1 VRIGRTFLIGLLLCA
16 LVDWLI
22 HWAEL
27 VLGQRGH
34 TAMANTSIP
43 VGAFCALFA
52 LTLINLLLKRLK
64 TQWALHPPEM
74 LIIYIMLTTSTV
86 ISSSGALH
94 FVIPSIVAPHHYATP
109 ENQWGE
115 LFLPFLPSFLI
126 QSDPGTLHGFYYGNS
141 TPNWSHWLPLIASW
155 ALFFGLLALTTISLM
170 WLFHHQWSR
179 RERLNFPTVQVPL
192 ALIQHP
198 ESLFRNRVFWGGFV
212 IPLLV
217 TIINTIHLNAPSV
230 PEVRLRE
237 TIPNIQNFFPSPPW
251 NAIGWM
257 PMSFYP
263 FAIGIGF
270 LLSTEVTFSAWFFY
284 LINRLE
290 LVYGSASGISEG
302 GLSGQ
307 SVFPYLAHQGAGA
320 FVALA
325 LLSIWLARN
334 YLREV
339 WRGAF
344 HRSGDH
350 ELRSMRYAWLGF
362 VLGFVGLT
370 LFLAVSGMNILL
382 ALALLMLALLYLLA
396 ATRIRAETG
405 NAWLWGPDVDPYR
418 LITTSFG
425 SQPINPQ
432 DLTALAVFRSSI
444 GNNDLRCSSMP
455 HQIDAFKM
463 SEGMSLS
470 RSLLAG
476 LMMLAVL
483 LGVVISFCM
492 ALWIWH
498 HFGAEAKTEPWRTS
512 MGRQPYDQLAD
523 VLKTPLKADLPGSI
537 GTGLGF
543 SFTLLLGWLRTRLNW
558 FPFHPVG
565 YAIAHTNTLAQ
576 TWAPFFVAWLAKT
589 VILRYGGMALYRAA
603 LPFFL
608 GLIAGDLIGGG
619 LTTLTGCLFN
629 LSAYPINW

>member
-1 VRIGRTFLIGLLLCA
+1 
-16 LVDWLI
+16 
-22 HWAEL
+22 
-27 VLGQRGH
+27 
-34 TAMANTSIP
+34 MANTSIP
-43 VGAFCALFA
+43 VGAFGALFV

-64 TQWALHPPEM
+64 RRCALQPPEM
-74 LIIYIMLTTSTV
+74 LLIYIMLTTSTV

-109 ENQWGE
+109 ENQWSE
-115 LFLPFLPSFLI
+115 LFLPFLPGSLI

-141 TPNWSHWLPLIASW
+141 SPNWSHWLPLIGAWS
-155 ALFFGLLALTTISLM
+155 LFFGLLSLTTISLM
-170 WLFHHQWSR
+170 WLFHHHWSR
-179 RERLNFPTVQVPL
+179 NERLSFPTVQVPL
-192 ALIQHP
+192 TLIQNP
-198 ESLFRNRVFWGGFV
+198 ESLFRSRVFWAGFLV
-212 IPLLV
+212 PLLV
-217 TIINTIHLNAPSV
+217 TIHLNAPSV

-237 TIPNIQNFFPSPPW
+237 TIPNIQNLFPNPPW
-251 NAIGWM
+251 NAVGWM

-284 LINRLE
+284 LLSRLE

-325 LLSIWLARN
+325 LLSLWLARK
-334 YLREV
+334 YLREI

-344 HRSGDH
+344 SRSSAP
-350 ELRSMRYAWLGF
+350 EARTMRYAWLG
-362 VLGFVGLT
+362 LGVGFLGLT
-370 LFLAVSGMNILL
+370 LFLTVSGMSAGLAIVLL
-382 ALALLMLALLYLLA
+382 LLVLLYLLA

-405 NAWLWGPDVDPYR
+405 NAWLWGPDVDPHR
-418 LITTSFG
+418 LITTTFG
-425 SQPINPQ
+425 SQPIKPQ
-432 DLTALAVFRSSI
+432 DLTLLAVFKPAI

-463 SEGMSLS
+463 AEGMPLS

-476 LMMLAVL
+476 VMLLAVL
-483 LGVVISFCM
+483 LGMVVTFCI
-492 ALWIWH
+492 ALWVWH
-498 HFGAEAKTEPWRTS
+498 QFGAEAKAEPWRTS

-523 VLKTPLKADLPGSI
+523 AMKTPLKADLPGSMGI
-537 GTGLGF
+537 GFGF
-543 SFTLLLGWLRTRLNW
+543 SFTLLLGWLRTHLGW

-565 YAIAHTNTLAQ
+565 YAIAHTNTLTQ
-576 TWAPFFVAWLAKT
+576 TWAPFFVAWIIKT
-589 VILRYGGMALYRAA
+589 MILRYGGMSLYRAA

-608 GLIAGDLIGGG
+608 GLITGDLIGGG
-619 LTTLTGCLFN
+619 LTTLIGCLFN